1 MAQDLK
7 ITDFI
12 GQKAF
17 DQVDRF
23 TKEIM
28 LAKAEYAAFAEKLAQ
43 QVTIKVTGYVE
54 LKEKAKGGNTIL
66 KELYETET
74 KIAKLQKE
82 LNGIL
87 VESGKS
93 LQKLSNASNVVSMF
107 NKLTESLDRASSAL
121 EKITQTSS
129 SASQSQQQAAQAT
142 QSASAAIGEA
152 AKNVG
157 IAGGEYDRILSSVKS
172 YNAEVQKLN
181 NTLIS
186 NTRDLSGIRQELR
199 NLDRD
204 YNNGIV
210 TEQKYI
216 DQKTNLLQTER
227 ELSAQNQAYSNR
239 LKNHAMVAISLTG
252 SYNEM
257 NASLLVLEKR
267 FKDLSETDRNS
278 EFGVNLLK
286 DIDKLKN
293 QLKSIDAQMGNYQR
307 NVGNYASH
315 WNGLQVSVQQIG
327 RELPSLA
334 IGWNTF
340 FLAIS
345 NNLPILADEI
355 KKAKIQYEEFKKAG
369 ISSIPVWKQ
378 VVSSIFSWQ
387 TALVLA
393 ITVLSMYGKDIIEWV
408 GSLFKA
414 KNATLDLLTAEQQL
428 ALARKKAREN
438 VAKEKADLDILYKK
452 MKDNS
457 LSAQE
462 RIAVTNEWIKKYPQ
476 YANILNKEG
485 VNLSSLEAA
494 YKSLNKEL
502 YANAVARSYVDNIS
516 ELSLKKDQEVIKA
529 RNQYVS
535 YLKAQETLEKSIA
548 NLRKNQG
555 EGYDVTT
562 NKAIRDQMAFV
573 ETQKQLWLDLRANV
587 KQYGEDIETISN
599 HINVSDLFLQPK
611 EGTFD
616 FWQQQKTSADTALKS
631 IRSDIK
637 KTLDASSKA
646 EDDYDTMLKK
656 VFAIRGKMSE
666 DEARGIVDSYLKAN
680 NDIKKAD
687 EELMV
692 YQTKTIKQITK
703 EREKYADYIKK
714 IDNLLAIARAKTI
727 DAERI
732 SEIEQVKAKY
742 QERASIIKGESEKE
756 LELRKTYAQLE
767 AKEIEDINLKY
778 DTQLE
783 QSRLKRD
790 LEIIEG
796 NSQQELDLRLEKQ
809 LQLNEVLREVAISE
823 ARKRGEDEAQVN
835 ELYDKKFKD
844 ILKNN
849 VQDRIKLLSQENEM
863 QLSQLEIN
871 NQQRLNAL
879 EKAYKRGEI
888 NEKEYQQ
895 GLYNIQRDAA
905 KLRLE
910 LMLAEAQAELVA
922 AQGVLPEAEIKKIQ
936 IRIDNLRAQLE
947 AVSLANP
954 EDGEKTKQWS
964 EGFISALRNMQE
976 VADETMGGWADVFS
990 VFNETLSKMVSSADS
1005 STTSIVDMFKK
1016 MWNQMSSEDRAKL
1029 ILDSF
1034 SNISKGVSEIMSNMY
1049 DSRIERIEE
1058 EQEALQESHDKE
1070 IEQIENL
1077 ETLGAISAEEAE
1089 ARKRA
1094 AEERTARKEKEL
1106 EKQKAQ
1112 MQEKSAKWE
1121 KANSIVQSI
1130 IATSLA
1136 VTKALPNFVLA
1147 AIVGVMG
1154 AAQTAIIAAQP
1165 IPKYAKG
1172 TDNHPG
1178 GLAIVGDG
1186 GRREGILTNKGFF
1199 ATPSIP
1205 TLVDLPKGAAVV
1217 PDLEQYI
1224 SVRPLL
1230 RSDLGAMAQDAE
1242 REGIPFTV
1250 NVDTGALELRKEI
1263 RILTDEVRKL
1273 SKARRKEAVQRELDY
1288 LHRTI

>member
-7 ITDFI
+7 ITSIVD
-12 GQKAF
+12 QKVI
-17 DQVDRF
+17 DQVKALGEAF
-23 TKEIM
+23 ESAKEKYSA
-28 LAKAEYAAFAEKLAQ
+28 LALKLAE
-43 QVTIKVTGYVE
+43 QVTIKVTGYTE
-54 LKEKAKGGNTIL
+54 LKEKAKGGNAIL

-82 LNGIL
+82 LNAIL

-129 SASQSQQQAAQAT
+129 SASQSQQQVAQAT

-186 NTRDLSGIRQELR
+186 NTRGLSSIRQELR

-216 DQKTNLLQTER
+216 EQKTKLLQTER

-239 LKNHAMVAISLTG
+239 LKNHAMVAISITG

-267 FKDLSETDRNS
+267 FKDLSEADRNS

-408 GSLFKA
+408 GNIF
-414 KNATLDLLTAEQQL
+414 NAESATIRLTRAELDLAE
-428 ALARKKAREN
+428 ARRKGISDS
-438 VAKEKADLDILYKK
+438 AKEIAQLEILYKK
-452 MKDNS
+452 
-457 LSAQE
+457 LSDAALSRKELATLGSQ
-462 RIAVTNEWIKKYPQ
+462 WIKTFPEYSNVLTQ
-476 YANILNKEG
+476 EG
-485 VNLSSLEAA
+485 VNINALNIA
-494 YKSLNKEL
+494 YKNLKEQIVATAQARAISEKIMENEKLRLEYQSKYNSLLTDNYQRRKEILEKEKRVENPEDLTKSEKRRIEILNDEIKETNKEL
-502 YANAVARSYVDNIS
+502 NKYAKGIDAID
-516 ELSLKKDQEVIKA
+516 
-529 RNQYVS
+529 
-535 YLKAQETLEKSIA
+535 
-548 NLRKNQG
+548 RKNK
-555 EGYDVTT
+555 ELTSS
-562 NKAIRDQMAFV
+562 
-573 ETQKQLWLDLRANV
+573 LD
-587 KQYGEDIETISN
+587 ISR
-599 HINVSDLFLQPK
+599 LFNAPE

-616 FWQQQKTSADTALKS
+616 FWQQQKTSADIALKS

-714 IDNLLAIARAKTI
+714 IDNLLAMARAKTI

-767 AKEIEDINLKY
+767 AKEIEYINLKY

-844 ILKNN
+844 ILKSN

-895 GLYNIQRDAA
+895 GLYNIQRDAV

-1154 AAQTAIIAAQP
+1154 AAQIAIIAAQP

-1186 GRREGILTNKGFF
+1186 GRREGILTNKGLF

-1205 TLVDLPKGAAVV
+1205 TLVDLPKDAAVV

>member
-12 GQKAF
+12 SEKAF

-23 TKEIM
+23 TKDIM

-82 LNGIL
+82 LNAIL

-172 YNAEVQKLN
+172 CNAEVQKLN

-216 DQKTNLLQTER
+216 DQKTKLLQTER

-393 ITVLSMYGKDIIEWV
+393 ITVLSMYGKDIIEWI
-408 GSLFKA
+408 GSLF
-414 KNATLDLLTAEQQL
+414 NAESATIRLTRAEVDLAE
-428 ALARKKAREN
+428 ARRKGISDS
-438 VAKEKADLDILYKK
+438 AKEIAQLDILYKK
-452 MKDNS
+452 
-457 LSAQE
+457 LSDTTLSREELAAFGNQ
-462 RIAVTNEWIKKYPQ
+462 WIKTFPEYSNVLTQ
-476 YANILNKEG
+476 EG
-485 VNLSSLEAA
+485 VNINALNIA
-494 YKSLNKEL
+494 YKNLKEQIIATAQARAISEKITENERLRLEYQSKYNSLLTDNYQRRKEILEKEERVENPEDLTKSEKRRIEILNDEIKETNKEL
-502 YANAVARSYVDNIS
+502 NKYAKGIDAID
-516 ELSLKKDQEVIKA
+516 
-529 RNQYVS
+529 
-535 YLKAQETLEKSIA
+535 
-548 NLRKNQG
+548 RKNK
-555 EGYDVTT
+555 ELTSS
-562 NKAIRDQMAFV
+562 
-573 ETQKQLWLDLRANV
+573 LD
-587 KQYGEDIETISN
+587 ISR
-599 HINVSDLFLQPK
+599 LFNAPK
-611 EGTFD
+611 EDTFD

-680 NDIKKAD
+680 SDIKKAD

-714 IDNLLAIARAKTI
+714 IDNLLAMARAKTI

-1186 GRREGILTNKGFF
+1186 GRREGILTNKGLF

-1205 TLVDLPKGAAVV
+1205 TLVDLPKGATVV

>member
-7 ITDFI
+7 ITSIVD
-12 GQKAF
+12 QKVI
-17 DQVDRF
+17 DQVKALGEAF
-23 TKEIM
+23 ESAKEKYSA
-28 LAKAEYAAFAEKLAQ
+28 LALKLAE
-43 QVTIKVTGYVE
+43 QVTIKVTGYTE
-54 LKEKAKGGNTIL
+54 LKEKAKGGNAIL

-82 LNGIL
+82 LNAIL

-129 SASQSQQQAAQAT
+129 SASQSQQQVAQAT

-186 NTRDLSGIRQELR
+186 NTRGLSSIRQELR

-216 DQKTNLLQTER
+216 EQKTKLLQTER

-239 LKNHAMVAISLTG
+239 LKNHAMVAISITG

-267 FKDLSETDRNS
+267 FKDLSEADRNS

-408 GSLFKA
+408 GNIF
-414 KNATLDLLTAEQQL
+414 NAESATIRLTRAELDLAE
-428 ALARKKAREN
+428 ARRKGISDS
-438 VAKEKADLDILYKK
+438 AKEIAQLEILYKK
-452 MKDNS
+452 
-457 LSAQE
+457 LSDAALSRKELATLGSQ
-462 RIAVTNEWIKKYPQ
+462 WIKTFPEYSNVLTQ
-476 YANILNKEG
+476 EG
-485 VNLSSLEAA
+485 VNINALNIA
-494 YKSLNKEL
+494 YKNLKEQIVATAQARAISEKIMENEKLRLEYQSKYNSLLTDNYQRRKEILEKEKRVENPEDLTKSEKRRIEILNDEIKETNKEL
-502 YANAVARSYVDNIS
+502 NKYAKGIDAID
-516 ELSLKKDQEVIKA
+516 
-529 RNQYVS
+529 
-535 YLKAQETLEKSIA
+535 
-548 NLRKNQG
+548 RKNK
-555 EGYDVTT
+555 ELTSS
-562 NKAIRDQMAFV
+562 
-573 ETQKQLWLDLRANV
+573 LD
-587 KQYGEDIETISN
+587 ISR
-599 HINVSDLFLQPK
+599 LFNAPE

-616 FWQQQKTSADTALKS
+616 FWQQQKTSADIALKS

-646 EDDYDTMLKK
+646 EDDYETMLKK

-714 IDNLLAIARAKTI
+714 IDNLLAMARAKTI

-767 AKEIEDINLKY
+767 AKEIEYINLKY

-844 ILKNN
+844 ILKSN

-895 GLYNIQRDAA
+895 GLYNIQRDAV

-1186 GRREGILTNKGFF
+1186 GRREGILTNKGLF

-1205 TLVDLPKGAAVV
+1205 TLVDLPKDAAVV

>member
-12 GQKAF
+12 DQKAF
-17 DQVDRF
+17 AQIDRF

-82 LNGIL
+82 LNAIL

-216 DQKTNLLQTER
+216 DQKTKLLQTER

-393 ITVLSMYGKDIIEWV
+393 ITVLSMYGKDIIEWI
-408 GSLFKA
+408 GNLF
-414 KNATLDLLTAEQQL
+414 NAESATIRLTRAELDLAE
-428 ALARKKAREN
+428 ARRKGISDS
-438 VAKEKADLDILYKK
+438 AKEIAQLEILYKK
-452 MKDNS
+452 LSDTALSREKLATLGSQWIKTFPEYSRVLTNEGVDINALNVAYKNLKEQIIATAQARAIADQVTENEKQRIEYQNKYNS
-457 LSAQE
+457 LLTDNYQREKEIATIEGRASKYGGLSQASLR
-462 RIAVTNEWIKKYPQ
+462 RIETLKEQIKKTNE
-476 YANILNKEG
+476 E
-485 VNLSSLEAA
+485 LSS
-494 YKSLNKEL
+494 YQKSI
-502 YANAVARSYVDNIS
+502 DNINQDS
-516 ELSLKKDQEVIKA
+516 EKLISSL
-529 RNQYVS
+529 
-535 YLKAQETLEKSIA
+535 
-548 NLRKNQG
+548 
-555 EGYDVTT
+555 
-562 NKAIRDQMAFV
+562 
-573 ETQKQLWLDLRANV
+573 
-587 KQYGEDIETISN
+587 DISR
-599 HINVSDLFLQPK
+599 LFNAPE

-714 IDNLLAIARAKTI
+714 IDNLLAMARAKTI

-871 NQQRLNAL
+871 NQQRFNAL

-1186 GRREGILTNKGFF
+1186 GRREGILTNKGLF

>member
-7 ITDFI
+7 ITSIVD
-12 GQKAF
+12 QKVI
-17 DQVDRF
+17 DQVKALGEAF
-23 TKEIM
+23 ESAKEKYSA
-28 LAKAEYAAFAEKLAQ
+28 LALKLAE
-43 QVTIKVTGYVE
+43 QVTIKVTGYTE
-54 LKEKAKGGNTIL
+54 LKEKAKGGNAIL

-82 LNGIL
+82 LNAIL

-129 SASQSQQQAAQAT
+129 SASQSQQQVAQAT

-186 NTRDLSGIRQELR
+186 NTRGLSSIRQELR

-216 DQKTNLLQTER
+216 EQKTKLLQTER

-239 LKNHAMVAISLTG
+239 LKNHAMVAISITG

-267 FKDLSETDRNS
+267 FKDLSEADRNS

-408 GSLFKA
+408 GNIF
-414 KNATLDLLTAEQQL
+414 NAESATIRLTRAELDLAE
-428 ALARKKAREN
+428 ARRKGISDS
-438 VAKEKADLDILYKK
+438 AKEIAQLEILYKK
-452 MKDNS
+452 
-457 LSAQE
+457 LSDAALSRKELATLGSQ
-462 RIAVTNEWIKKYPQ
+462 WIKTFPEYSNVLTQ
-476 YANILNKEG
+476 EG
-485 VNLSSLEAA
+485 VNINALNIA
-494 YKSLNKEL
+494 YKNLKEQIVATAQARAISEKIMENEKLRLEYQSKYNSLLTDNYQRRKEILEKEKRVENPEDLTKSEKRRIEILNDEIKETNKEL
-502 YANAVARSYVDNIS
+502 NKYAKGIDAID
-516 ELSLKKDQEVIKA
+516 
-529 RNQYVS
+529 
-535 YLKAQETLEKSIA
+535 
-548 NLRKNQG
+548 RKNK
-555 EGYDVTT
+555 ELTSS
-562 NKAIRDQMAFV
+562 
-573 ETQKQLWLDLRANV
+573 LD
-587 KQYGEDIETISN
+587 ISR
-599 HINVSDLFLQPK
+599 LFNAPE

-616 FWQQQKTSADTALKS
+616 FWQQQKTSADIALKS

-680 NDIKKAD
+680 NDMKKAD

-714 IDNLLAIARAKTI
+714 IDNLLAMARAKTI

-767 AKEIEDINLKY
+767 AKEIEYINLKY

-844 ILKNN
+844 ILKSN

-895 GLYNIQRDAA
+895 GLYNIQRDAV

-1186 GRREGILTNKGFF
+1186 GRREGILTNKGLF

-1205 TLVDLPKGAAVV
+1205 TLVDLPKDAAVV

>member
-7 ITDFI
+7 ITSIVD
-12 GQKAF
+12 QKVIDKVEALGEAF
-17 DQVDRF
+17 ESA
-23 TKEIM
+23 KEKYSA
-28 LAKAEYAAFAEKLAQ
+28 LALKLAE
-43 QVTIKVTGYVE
+43 QVTIKVTGYTE
-54 LKEKAKGGNTIL
+54 LKEKAKGGNAIL

-82 LNGIL
+82 LNAIL

-129 SASQSQQQAAQAT
+129 SASQSQQQVAQAT

-186 NTRDLSGIRQELR
+186 NTRGLSSIRQELR

-216 DQKTNLLQTER
+216 EQKTKLLQTER

-239 LKNHAMVAISLTG
+239 LKNHAMVAISITG

-267 FKDLSETDRNS
+267 FKDLSEADRNS

-408 GSLFKA
+408 GNLF
-414 KNATLDLLTAEQQL
+414 NAESATIRLTRAELDLAE
-428 ALARKKAREN
+428 ARRKGISDS
-438 VAKEKADLDILYKK
+438 AKEIAQLEILYKK
-452 MKDNS
+452 LSDTALSREELATLGSQWIKIFPEYSRVLTNEGVDINALNVAYKNLKEQIIATAQARAIADQVTENEKQRIEYQNKYNS
-457 LSAQE
+457 LLTDNYQREKEIATIEGRASKYGGLSQASLR
-462 RIAVTNEWIKKYPQ
+462 RIETLKEQIKKTNEELSIYQKSID
-476 YANILNKEG
+476 NINQDSEKLI
-485 VNLSSLEAA
+485 SSL
-494 YKSLNKEL
+494 
-502 YANAVARSYVDNIS
+502 DIS
-516 ELSLKKDQEVIKA
+516 RL
-529 RNQYVS
+529 
-535 YLKAQETLEKSIA
+535 
-548 NLRKNQG
+548 
-555 EGYDVTT
+555 
-562 NKAIRDQMAFV
+562 F
-573 ETQKQLWLDLRANV
+573 NV
-587 KQYGEDIETISN
+587 PE
-599 HINVSDLFLQPK
+599 

-714 IDNLLAIARAKTI
+714 IDNLLAMARAKTI

-910 LMLAEAQAELVA
+910 LMLTEAQAELVA

-1186 GRREGILTNKGFF
+1186 GRREGILTNKGLF

-1205 TLVDLPKGAAVV
+1205 TLVDLPKGATVV

>member
-7 ITDFI
+7 ITSIVD
-12 GQKAF
+12 QKVIDKVEALGEAF
-17 DQVDRF
+17 ESA
-23 TKEIM
+23 KEKYSA
-28 LAKAEYAAFAEKLAQ
+28 LALKLAE
-43 QVTIKVTGYVE
+43 QVTIKVTGYTE
-54 LKEKAKGGNTIL
+54 LKEKAKGGNAIL

-82 LNGIL
+82 LNAIL

-129 SASQSQQQAAQAT
+129 SASQSQQQVAQAT

-186 NTRDLSGIRQELR
+186 NTRGLSSIRQELR

-216 DQKTNLLQTER
+216 EQKTKLLQTER

-239 LKNHAMVAISLTG
+239 LKNHAMVAISITG

-267 FKDLSETDRNS
+267 FKDLSEADRNS

-408 GSLFKA
+408 GNLF
-414 KNATLDLLTAEQQL
+414 NAESATIRLTRAELDLAE
-428 ALARKKAREN
+428 ARRKGISDS
-438 VAKEKADLDILYKK
+438 AKEIAQLEILYKK
-452 MKDNS
+452 LSDTALSREELATLGSQWIKIFPEYSRVLTNEGVDINALNVAYKNLKEQITATAQARAIADQVTENEKQRIEYQNKYNS
-457 LSAQE
+457 LLTDNYQREKEIATIEGRASKYGGLSQASLR
-462 RIAVTNEWIKKYPQ
+462 RIETLKEQIKKTNEELSIYQKSID
-476 YANILNKEG
+476 NINQDSEKLI
-485 VNLSSLEAA
+485 SSL
-494 YKSLNKEL
+494 
-502 YANAVARSYVDNIS
+502 DIS
-516 ELSLKKDQEVIKA
+516 RL
-529 RNQYVS
+529 
-535 YLKAQETLEKSIA
+535 
-548 NLRKNQG
+548 
-555 EGYDVTT
+555 
-562 NKAIRDQMAFV
+562 F
-573 ETQKQLWLDLRANV
+573 NV
-587 KQYGEDIETISN
+587 PE
-599 HINVSDLFLQPK
+599 

-714 IDNLLAIARAKTI
+714 IDNLLAMARAKTI

-767 AKEIEDINLKY
+767 AKEIEYINLKY

-844 ILKNN
+844 ILKSN

-1186 GRREGILTNKGFF
+1186 GRREGILTNKGLF

>member
-7 ITDFI
+7 ITSIVD
-12 GQKAF
+12 QKVI
-17 DQVDRF
+17 DQVKALGEAF
-23 TKEIM
+23 ESAKEKYSA
-28 LAKAEYAAFAEKLAQ
+28 LALKLAE
-43 QVTIKVTGYVE
+43 QVTIKVTGYTE
-54 LKEKAKGGNTIL
+54 LKEKAKGGNAIL

-82 LNGIL
+82 LNAIL

-129 SASQSQQQAAQAT
+129 SASQSQQQVAQAT

-186 NTRDLSGIRQELR
+186 NTRGLSSIRQELR

-216 DQKTNLLQTER
+216 EQKTKLLQTER

-239 LKNHAMVAISLTG
+239 LKNHAMVAISITG

-267 FKDLSETDRNS
+267 FKDLSEADRNS

-408 GSLFKA
+408 GNIF
-414 KNATLDLLTAEQQL
+414 NAESATIRLTRAELDLAE
-428 ALARKKAREN
+428 ARRKGISDS
-438 VAKEKADLDILYKK
+438 AKEIAQLEILYKK
-452 MKDNS
+452 
-457 LSAQE
+457 LSDAALSRKELATLGSQ
-462 RIAVTNEWIKKYPQ
+462 WIKTFPEYSNVLTQ
-476 YANILNKEG
+476 EG
-485 VNLSSLEAA
+485 VNINALNIA
-494 YKSLNKEL
+494 YKNLKEQIVATAQARAISEKIMENEKLRLEYQSKYNSLLTDNYQRRKEILEKEKRVENPEDLTKSEKRRIEILNDEIKETNKEL
-502 YANAVARSYVDNIS
+502 NKYAKGIDAID
-516 ELSLKKDQEVIKA
+516 
-529 RNQYVS
+529 
-535 YLKAQETLEKSIA
+535 
-548 NLRKNQG
+548 RKNK
-555 EGYDVTT
+555 ELTSS
-562 NKAIRDQMAFV
+562 
-573 ETQKQLWLDLRANV
+573 LD
-587 KQYGEDIETISN
+587 ISR
-599 HINVSDLFLQPK
+599 LFNAPE

-616 FWQQQKTSADTALKS
+616 FWQQQKTSADIALKS

-714 IDNLLAIARAKTI
+714 IDNLLAMARAKTI

-767 AKEIEDINLKY
+767 AKEIEYINLKY

-844 ILKNN
+844 ILKSN

-895 GLYNIQRDAA
+895 GLYNIQRDAV

-954 EDGEKTKQWS
+954 EDGEKTKRWS

-1186 GRREGILTNKGFF
+1186 GRREGILTNKGLF

-1205 TLVDLPKGAAVV
+1205 TLVDLPKDAAVV

>member
-12 GQKAF
+12 SEKAF

-23 TKEIM
+23 TKDIM

-82 LNGIL
+82 LNAIL

-129 SASQSQQQAAQAT
+129 SASQSQQQVAQAT

-186 NTRDLSGIRQELR
+186 NTRGLSSIRQELR

-216 DQKTNLLQTER
+216 EQKTKLLQTER

-239 LKNHAMVAISLTG
+239 LKNHAMVAISITG

-267 FKDLSETDRNS
+267 FKDLSEADRNS

-408 GSLFKA
+408 SNLF
-414 KNATLDLLTAEQQL
+414 NAESATIRLTRAELDLAE
-428 ALARKKAREN
+428 ARRKGISDS
-438 VAKEKADLDILYKK
+438 AKEISQLEILYKK
-452 MKDNS
+452 LSDTAQGREELATLGSQWIKTFPEYSRVLTNEGVDINALNVAYKNLKEQIIATAQARAIADQVTENEKQRIEYQNKYNS
-457 LSAQE
+457 LLTDNYQREKEIATIEGRASKYGGLSQASLR
-462 RIAVTNEWIKKYPQ
+462 RIETLKEQIKKTNE
-476 YANILNKEG
+476 E
-485 VNLSSLEAA
+485 LSS
-494 YKSLNKEL
+494 YQKSI
-502 YANAVARSYVDNIS
+502 DNINQDS
-516 ELSLKKDQEVIKA
+516 EKLISSL
-529 RNQYVS
+529 
-535 YLKAQETLEKSIA
+535 
-548 NLRKNQG
+548 
-555 EGYDVTT
+555 
-562 NKAIRDQMAFV
+562 
-573 ETQKQLWLDLRANV
+573 
-587 KQYGEDIETISN
+587 DISR
-599 HINVSDLFLQPK
+599 LFNAPE

-616 FWQQQKTSADTALKS
+616 FWQQQKTSADIALKS

-680 NDIKKAD
+680 SDIKKAD

-714 IDNLLAIARAKTI
+714 IDNLLAMARAKTI

-767 AKEIEDINLKY
+767 AKEIEYINLKY

-844 ILKNN
+844 ILKSN

-990 VFNETLSKMVSSADS
+990 VFNETLSKTVSSADS

-1186 GRREGILTNKGFF
+1186 GRREGILTNKGLF

>member
-1 MAQDLK
+1 
-7 ITDFI
+7 
-12 GQKAF
+12 
-17 DQVDRF
+17 
-23 TKEIM
+23 
-28 LAKAEYAAFAEKLAQ
+28 
-43 QVTIKVTGYVE
+43 
-54 LKEKAKGGNTIL
+54 
-66 KELYETET
+66 
-74 KIAKLQKE
+74 
-82 LNGIL
+82 
-87 VESGKS
+87 
-93 LQKLSNASNVVSMF
+93 
-107 NKLTESLDRASSAL
+107 
-121 EKITQTSS
+121 
-129 SASQSQQQAAQAT
+129 
-142 QSASAAIGEA
+142 
-152 AKNVG
+152 
-157 IAGGEYDRILSSVKS
+157 
-172 YNAEVQKLN
+172 
-181 NTLIS
+181 
-186 NTRDLSGIRQELR
+186 
-199 NLDRD
+199 
-204 YNNGIV
+204 
-210 TEQKYI
+210 
-216 DQKTNLLQTER
+216 
-227 ELSAQNQAYSNR
+227 
-239 LKNHAMVAISLTG
+239 MVAISITG

-267 FKDLSETDRNS
+267 FKDLSEADRNS

-408 GSLFKA
+408 GNLF
-414 KNATLDLLTAEQQL
+414 NAESATIRLTRAELDLAE
-428 ALARKKAREN
+428 ARRKGISDS
-438 VAKEKADLDILYKK
+438 AKEIAQLEILYKK
-452 MKDNS
+452 LSDTALSREELATLGSQWIKIFPEYSRVLTNEGVDINALNVAYKNLKEQIIATAQARAIADQVTENEKQRIEYQNKYNS
-457 LSAQE
+457 LLTDNYQREKEIATIEGRASKYGGLSQASLR
-462 RIAVTNEWIKKYPQ
+462 RIETLKEQIKKTNEELSIYQKSID
-476 YANILNKEG
+476 NINQDSEKLI
-485 VNLSSLEAA
+485 SSL
-494 YKSLNKEL
+494 
-502 YANAVARSYVDNIS
+502 DIS
-516 ELSLKKDQEVIKA
+516 RL
-529 RNQYVS
+529 
-535 YLKAQETLEKSIA
+535 
-548 NLRKNQG
+548 
-555 EGYDVTT
+555 
-562 NKAIRDQMAFV
+562 F
-573 ETQKQLWLDLRANV
+573 NV
-587 KQYGEDIETISN
+587 PE
-599 HINVSDLFLQPK
+599 

-714 IDNLLAIARAKTI
+714 IDNLLAMARAKTI

-910 LMLAEAQAELVA
+910 LMLTEAQAELVA

-1186 GRREGILTNKGFF
+1186 GRREGILTNKGLF

>member
-7 ITDFI
+7 ITSIVD
-12 GQKAF
+12 QKVI
-17 DQVDRF
+17 DQVKALGEAF
-23 TKEIM
+23 ESAKEKYSA
-28 LAKAEYAAFAEKLAQ
+28 LALKLAE
-43 QVTIKVTGYVE
+43 QVTIKVTGYTE
-54 LKEKAKGGNTIL
+54 LKEKAKGGNAIL

-82 LNGIL
+82 LNAIL

-129 SASQSQQQAAQAT
+129 SASQSQQQVAQAT

-186 NTRDLSGIRQELR
+186 NTRGLSSIRQELR

-216 DQKTNLLQTER
+216 EQKTKLLQTER

-239 LKNHAMVAISLTG
+239 LKNHAMVAISITG

-267 FKDLSETDRNS
+267 FKDLSEADRNS

-408 GSLFKA
+408 GNIF
-414 KNATLDLLTAEQQL
+414 NAESATIRLTRAELDLAE
-428 ALARKKAREN
+428 ARRKGISDS
-438 VAKEKADLDILYKK
+438 AKEIAQLEILYKK
-452 MKDNS
+452 
-457 LSAQE
+457 LSDAALSRKELATLGSQ
-462 RIAVTNEWIKKYPQ
+462 WIKTFPEYSNVLTQ
-476 YANILNKEG
+476 EG
-485 VNLSSLEAA
+485 VNINALNIA
-494 YKSLNKEL
+494 YKNLKEQIVATAQARAISEKIMENEKLRLEYQSKYNSLLTDNYQRRKEILEKEKRVENPEDLTKSEKRRIEILNDEIKETNKEL
-502 YANAVARSYVDNIS
+502 NKYAKGIDAID
-516 ELSLKKDQEVIKA
+516 
-529 RNQYVS
+529 
-535 YLKAQETLEKSIA
+535 
-548 NLRKNQG
+548 RKNK
-555 EGYDVTT
+555 ELTSS
-562 NKAIRDQMAFV
+562 
-573 ETQKQLWLDLRANV
+573 LD
-587 KQYGEDIETISN
+587 ISR
-599 HINVSDLFLQPK
+599 LFNAPE

-616 FWQQQKTSADTALKS
+616 FWQQQKTSADIALKS

-666 DEARGIVDSYLKAN
+666 DEARGIVDSYLNAN

-714 IDNLLAIARAKTI
+714 IDNLLAMARAKTI

-767 AKEIEDINLKY
+767 AKEIEYINLKY

-844 ILKNN
+844 ILKSN

-895 GLYNIQRDAA
+895 GLYNIQRDAV

-1186 GRREGILTNKGFF
+1186 GRREGILTNKGLF

-1205 TLVDLPKGAAVV
+1205 TLVDLPKDAAVV

>member
-7 ITDFI
+7 ITSIVD
-12 GQKAF
+12 QKVIDKVEALGEAF
-17 DQVDRF
+17 ESA
-23 TKEIM
+23 KEKYSA
-28 LAKAEYAAFAEKLAQ
+28 LALKLAE
-43 QVTIKVTGYVE
+43 QVTIKVTGYTE
-54 LKEKAKGGNTIL
+54 LKEKAKGGNAIL

-82 LNGIL
+82 LNAIL

-129 SASQSQQQAAQAT
+129 SASQSQQQVAQAT

-186 NTRDLSGIRQELR
+186 NTRGLSSIRQELR

-216 DQKTNLLQTER
+216 EQKTKLLQTER

-239 LKNHAMVAISLTG
+239 LKNHAMVAISITG

-267 FKDLSETDRNS
+267 FKDLSEADRNS

-408 GSLFKA
+408 GNLF
-414 KNATLDLLTAEQQL
+414 NAESATIRLTRAELDLAE
-428 ALARKKAREN
+428 ARRKGISDS
-438 VAKEKADLDILYKK
+438 AKEIAQLEILYKK
-452 MKDNS
+452 LSDTALSREELATLGSQWIKIFPEYSRVLTNEGVDINALNVAYKNLKEQIIATAQARAIADQVTENEKQRIEYQNKYNS
-457 LSAQE
+457 LLTDNYQREKEIATIEGRASKYGGLSQASLR
-462 RIAVTNEWIKKYPQ
+462 RIETLKEQIKKTNEELSIYQKSID
-476 YANILNKEG
+476 NINQDSEKLI
-485 VNLSSLEAA
+485 SSL
-494 YKSLNKEL
+494 
-502 YANAVARSYVDNIS
+502 DIS
-516 ELSLKKDQEVIKA
+516 RL
-529 RNQYVS
+529 
-535 YLKAQETLEKSIA
+535 
-548 NLRKNQG
+548 
-555 EGYDVTT
+555 
-562 NKAIRDQMAFV
+562 F
-573 ETQKQLWLDLRANV
+573 NV
-587 KQYGEDIETISN
+587 PE
-599 HINVSDLFLQPK
+599 

-714 IDNLLAIARAKTI
+714 IDNLLAMARAKTI

-767 AKEIEDINLKY
+767 AKEIEYINLKY

-844 ILKNN
+844 ILKSN

-1186 GRREGILTNKGFF
+1186 GRREGILTNKGLF

>member
-12 GQKAF
+12 SEKAF

-23 TKEIM
+23 TKDIM

-82 LNGIL
+82 LNAIL

-129 SASQSQQQAAQAT
+129 SASQSQQQVAQAT

-186 NTRDLSGIRQELR
+186 NTRDLSSIRQELR

-216 DQKTNLLQTER
+216 EQKTKLLQTER

-239 LKNHAMVAISLTG
+239 LKNHAMVAISITG

-267 FKDLSETDRNS
+267 FKDLSEADRNS

-369 ISSIPVWKQ
+369 VSSIPVWKQ

-408 GSLFKA
+408 SNLF
-414 KNATLDLLTAEQQL
+414 NAESATIRLTRAELDLAE
-428 ALARKKAREN
+428 ARRKGISDS
-438 VAKEKADLDILYKK
+438 AKEISQLEILYKK
-452 MKDNS
+452 LSDTAQGREELATLGSQWIKTFPEYSRVLTNEGVDINALNVAYKNLKEQIIATAQARAITDQVTENEKQRIEYQNKYNS
-457 LSAQE
+457 LLTDNYQRRKEIATIEGRASKYGGLSQASSR
-462 RIAVTNEWIKKYPQ
+462 RIET
-476 YANILNKEG
+476 LKEQIEKTKEE
-485 VNLSSLEAA
+485 LSS
-494 YKSLNKEL
+494 YQKSI
-502 YANAVARSYVDNIS
+502 DNINQDS
-516 ELSLKKDQEVIKA
+516 EKLISSL
-529 RNQYVS
+529 
-535 YLKAQETLEKSIA
+535 
-548 NLRKNQG
+548 
-555 EGYDVTT
+555 
-562 NKAIRDQMAFV
+562 
-573 ETQKQLWLDLRANV
+573 
-587 KQYGEDIETISN
+587 DISR
-599 HINVSDLFLQPK
+599 LFNAPE

-616 FWQQQKTSADTALKS
+616 FWQQQKTSADIALKS

-637 KTLDASSKA
+637 RTLDASSKA

-656 VFAIRGKMSE
+656 VFTIRGKMSE
-666 DEARGIVDSYLKAN
+666 DETRGIVDSYLKAN
-680 NDIKKAD
+680 SDMKKAD

-714 IDNLLAIARAKTI
+714 IDNLLAMARAKTI

-767 AKEIEDINLKY
+767 AKEIEYINLKY

-844 ILKNN
+844 ILKSN

-976 VADETMGGWADVFS
+976 VADETMRGWADVFS

-1186 GRREGILTNKGFF
+1186 GRREGILTNKGLF

>member
-7 ITDFI
+7 ITSIVD
-12 GQKAF
+12 QKVI
-17 DQVDRF
+17 DQVKALGEAF
-23 TKEIM
+23 ESAKEKYSA
-28 LAKAEYAAFAEKLAQ
+28 LALKLAE
-43 QVTIKVTGYVE
+43 QVTIKVTGYTE
-54 LKEKAKGGNTIL
+54 LKEKAKGGNAIL

-82 LNGIL
+82 LNAIL

-129 SASQSQQQAAQAT
+129 SASQSQQQVAQAT

-186 NTRDLSGIRQELR
+186 NTRGLSSIRQELR

-216 DQKTNLLQTER
+216 EQKTKLLQTER

-239 LKNHAMVAISLTG
+239 LKNHAMVAISITG

-267 FKDLSETDRNS
+267 FKDLSEADRNS

-293 QLKSIDAQMGNYQR
+293 QLKSIDAQMGSYQR

-408 GSLFKA
+408 GNIF
-414 KNATLDLLTAEQQL
+414 NAESATIRLTRAELDLAE
-428 ALARKKAREN
+428 ARRKGISDS
-438 VAKEKADLDILYKK
+438 AKEIAQLEILYKK
-452 MKDNS
+452 
-457 LSAQE
+457 LSDAALSRKELATLGSQ
-462 RIAVTNEWIKKYPQ
+462 WIKTFPEYSNVLTQ
-476 YANILNKEG
+476 EG
-485 VNLSSLEAA
+485 VNINALNIA
-494 YKSLNKEL
+494 YKNLKEQIVATAQARAISEKIMENEKLRLEYQSKYNSLLTDNYQRRKEILEKEKRVENPEDLTKSEKRRIEILNDEIKETNKEL
-502 YANAVARSYVDNIS
+502 NKYAKGIDAID
-516 ELSLKKDQEVIKA
+516 
-529 RNQYVS
+529 
-535 YLKAQETLEKSIA
+535 
-548 NLRKNQG
+548 RKNK
-555 EGYDVTT
+555 ELTSS
-562 NKAIRDQMAFV
+562 
-573 ETQKQLWLDLRANV
+573 LD
-587 KQYGEDIETISN
+587 ISR
-599 HINVSDLFLQPK
+599 LFNAPE

-616 FWQQQKTSADTALKS
+616 FWQQQKTSADIALKS

-714 IDNLLAIARAKTI
+714 IDNLLAMARAKTI

-767 AKEIEDINLKY
+767 AKEIEYINLKY

-844 ILKNN
+844 ILKSN

-895 GLYNIQRDAA
+895 GLYNIQRDAV

-1186 GRREGILTNKGFF
+1186 GRREGILTNKGLF

-1205 TLVDLPKGAAVV
+1205 TLVDLPKDAAVV

>member
-7 ITDFI
+7 ITSIVD
-12 GQKAF
+12 QKVI
-17 DQVDRF
+17 DQVKALGEAF
-23 TKEIM
+23 ESAKEKYSA
-28 LAKAEYAAFAEKLAQ
+28 LALKLAE
-43 QVTIKVTGYVE
+43 QVTIKVTGYTE
-54 LKEKAKGGNTIL
+54 LKEKAKGGNAIL

-82 LNGIL
+82 LNAIL

-129 SASQSQQQAAQAT
+129 SASQSQQQVAQAT

-186 NTRDLSGIRQELR
+186 NTRGLSSIRQELR

-216 DQKTNLLQTER
+216 EQKTKLLQTER

-239 LKNHAMVAISLTG
+239 LKNHAMVAISITG

-267 FKDLSETDRNS
+267 FKDLSEADRNS

-408 GSLFKA
+408 GNIF
-414 KNATLDLLTAEQQL
+414 NAESATIRLTRAELDLAE
-428 ALARKKAREN
+428 ARRKGISDS
-438 VAKEKADLDILYKK
+438 AKEIAQLEILYKK
-452 MKDNS
+452 LSDAALSRKELATLGSQWIKTFPEYSNVLTQEGVDINALNIAYKNLKEQIVATAQARAISEKIMENEKLRLEYQSKYNS
-457 LSAQE
+457 LLTDNYQRRKEILEKEKRVENPEDLTKSE
-462 RIAVTNEWIKKYPQ
+462 KRRIE
-476 YANILNKEG
+476 ILNDEIKET
-485 VNLSSLEAA
+485 
-494 YKSLNKEL
+494 NKEL
-502 YANAVARSYVDNIS
+502 NKYAKGIDAID
-516 ELSLKKDQEVIKA
+516 
-529 RNQYVS
+529 
-535 YLKAQETLEKSIA
+535 
-548 NLRKNQG
+548 RKNK
-555 EGYDVTT
+555 ELTSS
-562 NKAIRDQMAFV
+562 
-573 ETQKQLWLDLRANV
+573 LD
-587 KQYGEDIETISN
+587 ISR
-599 HINVSDLFLQPK
+599 LFNAPE

-616 FWQQQKTSADTALKS
+616 FWQQQKTSADIALKS

-714 IDNLLAIARAKTI
+714 IDNLLAMARAKTI

-767 AKEIEDINLKY
+767 AKEIEYINLKY

-844 ILKNN
+844 ILKSN

-895 GLYNIQRDAA
+895 GLYNIQRDAV

-1186 GRREGILTNKGFF
+1186 GRREGILTNKGLF

-1205 TLVDLPKGAAVV
+1205 TLVDLPKDAAVV

>member
-7 ITDFI
+7 ITSIVD
-12 GQKAF
+12 QKVIDKVEALGEAF
-17 DQVDRF
+17 ESA
-23 TKEIM
+23 KEKYSA
-28 LAKAEYAAFAEKLAQ
+28 LALKLAE
-43 QVTIKVTGYVE
+43 QVTIKVTGYTE
-54 LKEKAKGGNTIL
+54 LKEKAKGGNAIL

-82 LNGIL
+82 LNAIL

-129 SASQSQQQAAQAT
+129 SASQSQQQVAQAT

-186 NTRDLSGIRQELR
+186 NTRGLSSIRQELR

-216 DQKTNLLQTER
+216 EQKTKLLQTER

-239 LKNHAMVAISLTG
+239 LKNHAMVAISITG

-267 FKDLSETDRNS
+267 FKDLSEADRNS

-408 GSLFKA
+408 GNLF
-414 KNATLDLLTAEQQL
+414 NAESATIRLTRAELDLAE
-428 ALARKKAREN
+428 ARRKGISDS
-438 VAKEKADLDILYKK
+438 AKEIAQLEILYKK
-452 MKDNS
+452 LSDTALSREELATLGSQWIKIFPEYSRVLTNEGVDINALNVAYKNLKEQIIATAQARAIADQVTENEKQRIEYQNKYNS
-457 LSAQE
+457 LLTDNYQREKEIATIEGRASKYGGLSQASLR
-462 RIAVTNEWIKKYPQ
+462 RIETLKEQIKKTNEELSIYQKSID
-476 YANILNKEG
+476 NINQDSEKLI
-485 VNLSSLEAA
+485 SSLDI
-494 YKSLNKEL
+494 SRLF
-502 YANAVARSYVDNIS
+502 NA
-516 ELSLKKDQEVIKA
+516 
-529 RNQYVS
+529 
-535 YLKAQETLEKSIA
+535 
-548 NLRKNQG
+548 
-555 EGYDVTT
+555 
-562 NKAIRDQMAFV
+562 
-573 ETQKQLWLDLRANV
+573 
-587 KQYGEDIETISN
+587 
-599 HINVSDLFLQPK
+599 PK

-714 IDNLLAIARAKTI
+714 IDNLLAMARAKTI

-895 GLYNIQRDAA
+895 GLYNIQRDAV

-1016 MWNQMSSEDRAKL
+1016 MWNQMSSENRAKL

-1186 GRREGILTNKGFF
+1186 GRREGILTNKGLF

>member
-7 ITDFI
+7 ITSIVD
-12 GQKAF
+12 QKVIDKVEALGEAF
-17 DQVDRF
+17 ESA
-23 TKEIM
+23 KEKYSA
-28 LAKAEYAAFAEKLAQ
+28 LALKLAE
-43 QVTIKVTGYVE
+43 QVTIKVTGYTE
-54 LKEKAKGGNTIL
+54 LKEKAKGGNAIL

-82 LNGIL
+82 LNAIL

-129 SASQSQQQAAQAT
+129 SASQSQQQVAQAT

-186 NTRDLSGIRQELR
+186 NTRGLSSIRQELR

-216 DQKTNLLQTER
+216 EQKTKLLQTER

-239 LKNHAMVAISLTG
+239 LKNHAMVAISITG

-267 FKDLSETDRNS
+267 FKDLSEADRNS

-408 GSLFKA
+408 GNLF
-414 KNATLDLLTAEQQL
+414 NAESATIRLTRAELDLAE
-428 ALARKKAREN
+428 ARRKGISDS
-438 VAKEKADLDILYKK
+438 AKEIAQLEILYKK
-452 MKDNS
+452 LSDTALSREELATLGSQWIKIFPEYSRVLTNEGVDINALNVAYKNLKEQITATAQARAIADQVTENEKQRIEYQNKYNS
-457 LSAQE
+457 LLTDNYQREKEIATIEGRASKYGGLSQASLR
-462 RIAVTNEWIKKYPQ
+462 RIKTLKEQKKKTNEELSIYQKSID
-476 YANILNKEG
+476 NINQDSEKLI
-485 VNLSSLEAA
+485 SSL
-494 YKSLNKEL
+494 
-502 YANAVARSYVDNIS
+502 DIS
-516 ELSLKKDQEVIKA
+516 RL
-529 RNQYVS
+529 
-535 YLKAQETLEKSIA
+535 
-548 NLRKNQG
+548 
-555 EGYDVTT
+555 
-562 NKAIRDQMAFV
+562 F
-573 ETQKQLWLDLRANV
+573 NV
-587 KQYGEDIETISN
+587 PE
-599 HINVSDLFLQPK
+599 

-656 VFAIRGKMSE
+656 VFAIRGKKSE

-714 IDNLLAIARAKTI
+714 IDNLLAMARAKTI

-767 AKEIEDINLKY
+767 AKEIEYINLKY

-844 ILKNN
+844 ILKSN

-1186 GRREGILTNKGFF
+1186 GRREGILTNKGLF

>member
-7 ITDFI
+7 ITSIVD
-12 GQKAF
+12 QKVI
-17 DQVDRF
+17 DQVKALGEAF
-23 TKEIM
+23 ESAKEKYSA
-28 LAKAEYAAFAEKLAQ
+28 LALKLAE
-43 QVTIKVTGYVE
+43 QVTIKVTGYTE
-54 LKEKAKGGNTIL
+54 LKEKAKGGNAIL

-82 LNGIL
+82 LNAIL

-129 SASQSQQQAAQAT
+129 SASQSQQQVAQAT

-186 NTRDLSGIRQELR
+186 NTRGLSSIRQELR

-216 DQKTNLLQTER
+216 EQKTKLLQTER

-239 LKNHAMVAISLTG
+239 LKNHAMVAISITG

-267 FKDLSETDRNS
+267 FKDLSEADRNS

-408 GSLFKA
+408 GNIF
-414 KNATLDLLTAEQQL
+414 NAESATIRLTRAELDLAE
-428 ALARKKAREN
+428 ARRKGISDS
-438 VAKEKADLDILYKK
+438 AKEIAQLEILYKK
-452 MKDNS
+452 
-457 LSAQE
+457 LSDAALSRKELATLGSQ
-462 RIAVTNEWIKKYPQ
+462 WIKTFPEYSNVLTQ
-476 YANILNKEG
+476 EG
-485 VNLSSLEAA
+485 VNINALNIA
-494 YKSLNKEL
+494 YKNLKEQIVATAQARAISEKIMENEKLRLEYQSKYNSLLTDNYQRRKEILEKEKRVENPEDLTKSEKRRIEILNDEIKETNKEL
-502 YANAVARSYVDNIS
+502 NKYAKGIDAID
-516 ELSLKKDQEVIKA
+516 
-529 RNQYVS
+529 
-535 YLKAQETLEKSIA
+535 
-548 NLRKNQG
+548 RKNK
-555 EGYDVTT
+555 ELTSS
-562 NKAIRDQMAFV
+562 
-573 ETQKQLWLDLRANV
+573 LD
-587 KQYGEDIETISN
+587 ISR
-599 HINVSDLFLQPK
+599 LFNAPE

-616 FWQQQKTSADTALKS
+616 FWQQQKTSADIALKS

-714 IDNLLAIARAKTI
+714 IDNLLAMARAKTI

-767 AKEIEDINLKY
+767 AKEIEYINLKY

-844 ILKNN
+844 ILKSN

-895 GLYNIQRDAA
+895 GLYNIQRDAV

-1165 IPKYAKG
+1165 IPK
-1172 TDNHPG
+1172 
-1178 GLAIVGDG
+1178 
-1186 GRREGILTNKGFF
+1186 
-1199 ATPSIP
+1199 
-1205 TLVDLPKGAAVV
+1205 
-1217 PDLEQYI
+1217 
-1224 SVRPLL
+1224 
-1230 RSDLGAMAQDAE
+1230 
-1242 REGIPFTV
+1242 
-1250 NVDTGALELRKEI
+1250 
-1263 RILTDEVRKL
+1263 
-1273 SKARRKEAVQRELDY
+1273 
-1288 LHRTI
+1288 

>member
-7 ITDFI
+7 ITSIVD
-12 GQKAF
+12 QKVI
-17 DQVDRF
+17 DQVKALGEAF
-23 TKEIM
+23 ESAKEKYSA
-28 LAKAEYAAFAEKLAQ
+28 LALKLAE
-43 QVTIKVTGYVE
+43 QVTIKVTGYTE
-54 LKEKAKGGNTIL
+54 LKEKAKGGNAIL

-82 LNGIL
+82 LNAIL

-129 SASQSQQQAAQAT
+129 SASQSQQQVAQAT

-186 NTRDLSGIRQELR
+186 NTRGLSSIRQELR

-216 DQKTNLLQTER
+216 EQKTKLLQTER

-239 LKNHAMVAISLTG
+239 LKNHAMVAISITG

-267 FKDLSETDRNS
+267 FKDLSEANRNS

-408 GSLFKA
+408 GNIF
-414 KNATLDLLTAEQQL
+414 NAESATIRLTRAELDLAE
-428 ALARKKAREN
+428 ARRKGISDS
-438 VAKEKADLDILYKK
+438 AKEIAQLEILYKK
-452 MKDNS
+452 
-457 LSAQE
+457 LSDAALSRKELATLGSQ
-462 RIAVTNEWIKKYPQ
+462 WIKTFPEYSNVLTQ
-476 YANILNKEG
+476 EG
-485 VNLSSLEAA
+485 VNINALNIA
-494 YKSLNKEL
+494 YKNLKEQIVATAQARAISEKIMENEKLRLEYQSKYNSLLTDNYQRRKEILEKEKRVENPEDLTKSEKRRIEILNDEIKETNKEL
-502 YANAVARSYVDNIS
+502 NKYAKGIDAID
-516 ELSLKKDQEVIKA
+516 
-529 RNQYVS
+529 
-535 YLKAQETLEKSIA
+535 
-548 NLRKNQG
+548 RKNK
-555 EGYDVTT
+555 ELTSS
-562 NKAIRDQMAFV
+562 
-573 ETQKQLWLDLRANV
+573 LD
-587 KQYGEDIETISN
+587 ISR
-599 HINVSDLFLQPK
+599 LFNAPE

-616 FWQQQKTSADTALKS
+616 FWQQQKTSADIALKS

-714 IDNLLAIARAKTI
+714 IDNLLAMARAKTI

-767 AKEIEDINLKY
+767 AKEIEYINLKY

-844 ILKNN
+844 ILKSN

-895 GLYNIQRDAA
+895 GLYNIQRDAV

-1186 GRREGILTNKGFF
+1186 GRREGILTNKGLF

-1205 TLVDLPKGAAVV
+1205 TLVDLPKDAAVV

>member
-7 ITDFI
+7 ITSIVD
-12 GQKAF
+12 QKVI
-17 DQVDRF
+17 DQVKALGEAF
-23 TKEIM
+23 ESAKEKYSA
-28 LAKAEYAAFAEKLAQ
+28 LALKLAE
-43 QVTIKVTGYVE
+43 QVTIKVTGYTE
-54 LKEKAKGGNTIL
+54 LKEKAKGGNAIL

-82 LNGIL
+82 LNAIL

-129 SASQSQQQAAQAT
+129 SASQSQQQVAQAT

-186 NTRDLSGIRQELR
+186 NTRGLSSIRQELR

-216 DQKTNLLQTER
+216 EQKTKLLQTER

-239 LKNHAMVAISLTG
+239 LKNHAMVAISITG

-267 FKDLSETDRNS
+267 FKDLSEADRNS

-408 GSLFKA
+408 GNIF
-414 KNATLDLLTAEQQL
+414 NAESATIRLTRAELDLAE
-428 ALARKKAREN
+428 ARRKGISDS
-438 VAKEKADLDILYKK
+438 AKEIAQLEILYKK
-452 MKDNS
+452 
-457 LSAQE
+457 LSDAALSRKELATLGSQ
-462 RIAVTNEWIKKYPQ
+462 WIKTFPEYSNVLTQ
-476 YANILNKEG
+476 EG
-485 VNLSSLEAA
+485 VNINALNIA
-494 YKSLNKEL
+494 YKNLKEQIVATAQARAISEKIMENEKLRLEYQSKYNSLLTDNYQRRKEILEKEKRVENPEDLTKSEKRRIEILNDEIKETNKEL
-502 YANAVARSYVDNIS
+502 NKYAKGIDAID
-516 ELSLKKDQEVIKA
+516 
-529 RNQYVS
+529 
-535 YLKAQETLEKSIA
+535 
-548 NLRKNQG
+548 RKNK
-555 EGYDVTT
+555 ELTSS
-562 NKAIRDQMAFV
+562 
-573 ETQKQLWLDLRANV
+573 LD
-587 KQYGEDIETISN
+587 ISR
-599 HINVSDLFLQPK
+599 LFNAPE

-616 FWQQQKTSADTALKS
+616 FWQQQKTSADIALKS

-714 IDNLLAIARAKTI
+714 IDNLLAMARAKTI

-767 AKEIEDINLKY
+767 AKEIEYINLKY

-844 ILKNN
+844 ILKSN

-895 GLYNIQRDAA
+895 GLYNIQRDAV

-1186 GRREGILTNKGFF
+1186 GRREAILTNKGLF

-1205 TLVDLPKGAAVV
+1205 TLVDLPKDAAVV

>member
-12 GQKAF
+12 SEKAF

-23 TKEIM
+23 TKDIM

-43 QVTIKVTGYVE
+43 QVTIKVTGYTE
-54 LKEKAKGGNTIL
+54 LKEKAKGGNAIL
-66 KELYETET
+66 KELHETET

-82 LNGIL
+82 LNAIL

-129 SASQSQQQAAQAT
+129 SASQSQQQVAQAT

-172 YNAEVQKLN
+172 YNAEVKKLN

-186 NTRDLSGIRQELR
+186 NTRDLSSIRQELR

-216 DQKTNLLQTER
+216 EQKTKLLQTER
-227 ELSAQNQAYSNR
+227 ELSAQNRAYSNR
-239 LKNHAMVAISLTG
+239 LKNHAMVAISITG

-267 FKDLSETDRNS
+267 FKDLSEADRNS
-278 EFGVNLLK
+278 ELGVNLLK

-408 GSLFKA
+408 GNLF
-414 KNATLDLLTAEQQL
+414 NAESATIRLTRAELDLAE
-428 ALARKKAREN
+428 ARRKGISDS
-438 VAKEKADLDILYKK
+438 AKEIAQLEILYKK
-452 MKDNS
+452 LSDTALSREELATLGSQWIKIFPEYSRVLTNEGVDINALNVAYKNLKEQIIATAQARAIADQVTENEKQRIEYQNKYNS
-457 LSAQE
+457 LLTDNYQREKEIATIEGRASKYGGLSQASLR
-462 RIAVTNEWIKKYPQ
+462 RIETLKEQIKKTNEELSIYQKSID
-476 YANILNKEG
+476 NINQDSEKLI
-485 VNLSSLEAA
+485 SSL
-494 YKSLNKEL
+494 
-502 YANAVARSYVDNIS
+502 DIS
-516 ELSLKKDQEVIKA
+516 RL
-529 RNQYVS
+529 
-535 YLKAQETLEKSIA
+535 
-548 NLRKNQG
+548 
-555 EGYDVTT
+555 
-562 NKAIRDQMAFV
+562 F
-573 ETQKQLWLDLRANV
+573 NV
-587 KQYGEDIETISN
+587 PE
-599 HINVSDLFLQPK
+599 

-714 IDNLLAIARAKTI
+714 IDNLLAMARAKTI

-910 LMLAEAQAELVA
+910 LMLTEAQAELVA

-1186 GRREGILTNKGFF
+1186 GRREGILTNKGLF

>member
-12 GQKAF
+12 SEKAF

-23 TKEIM
+23 TKDIM

-82 LNGIL
+82 LNAIL

-129 SASQSQQQAAQAT
+129 SASQSQQQVAQAT

-186 NTRDLSGIRQELR
+186 NTRGLSSIRQELR

-216 DQKTNLLQTER
+216 EQKTKLLQTER

-239 LKNHAMVAISLTG
+239 LKNHAMVAISITG

-267 FKDLSETDRNS
+267 FKDLSEADRNS

-408 GSLFKA
+408 SNLF
-414 KNATLDLLTAEQQL
+414 NAESATIRLTRAELDLAE
-428 ALARKKAREN
+428 ARRKGISDS
-438 VAKEKADLDILYKK
+438 AKEISQLEILYKK
-452 MKDNS
+452 LSDTAQGREELATLGSQWIKTFPEYSRVLTNEGVDINALNVAYKNLKEQIIATAQARAIADQVTENEKQRIEYQNKYNS
-457 LSAQE
+457 LLTDNYQREKEIATIEGRASKYGGLSQASLR
-462 RIAVTNEWIKKYPQ
+462 RIETLKEQIKKTNE
-476 YANILNKEG
+476 E
-485 VNLSSLEAA
+485 LSS
-494 YKSLNKEL
+494 YQKSI
-502 YANAVARSYVDNIS
+502 DNINQDS
-516 ELSLKKDQEVIKA
+516 EKLISSL
-529 RNQYVS
+529 
-535 YLKAQETLEKSIA
+535 
-548 NLRKNQG
+548 
-555 EGYDVTT
+555 
-562 NKAIRDQMAFV
+562 
-573 ETQKQLWLDLRANV
+573 
-587 KQYGEDIETISN
+587 DISR
-599 HINVSDLFLQPK
+599 LFNAPE

-616 FWQQQKTSADTALKS
+616 FWQQQKTSADIALKS

-680 NDIKKAD
+680 SDIKKAD

-714 IDNLLAIARAKTI
+714 IDNLLAMARAKTI

-767 AKEIEDINLKY
+767 AKEIEYINLKY

-835 ELYDKKFKD
+835 ELYDKRFKD

-895 GLYNIQRDAA
+895 GLYNIQRDAV

-1186 GRREGILTNKGFF
+1186 GRREGILTNKGLF

>member
-7 ITDFI
+7 ITSIVD
-12 GQKAF
+12 QKVI
-17 DQVDRF
+17 DQVKALGEAF
-23 TKEIM
+23 ESAKEKYSA
-28 LAKAEYAAFAEKLAQ
+28 LALKLAE
-43 QVTIKVTGYVE
+43 QVTIKVTGYTE
-54 LKEKAKGGNTIL
+54 LKEKAKGGNAIL

-82 LNGIL
+82 LNAIL

-129 SASQSQQQAAQAT
+129 SASQSQQQVAQAT

-157 IAGGEYDRILSSVKS
+157 IARGEYDRILSSVKS

-186 NTRDLSGIRQELR
+186 NTRGLSSIRQELR

-216 DQKTNLLQTER
+216 EQKTKLLQTER

-239 LKNHAMVAISLTG
+239 LKNHAMVAISITG

-267 FKDLSETDRNS
+267 FKDLSEADRNS

-408 GSLFKA
+408 SNLF
-414 KNATLDLLTAEQQL
+414 NAESATIRLTRAELDLAE
-428 ALARKKAREN
+428 ARRKGISDS
-438 VAKEKADLDILYKK
+438 AKEISQLEILYKK
-452 MKDNS
+452 LSDTAQGREELATLGSQWIKTFPEYSRVLTNEGVDINALNVAYKNLKEQIIATAQARAIADQVTENEKQRIEYQNKYNS
-457 LSAQE
+457 LLTDNYQREKEIATIEGRASKYGGLSQASLR
-462 RIAVTNEWIKKYPQ
+462 RIETLKEQIKKTNE
-476 YANILNKEG
+476 E
-485 VNLSSLEAA
+485 LSS
-494 YKSLNKEL
+494 YQKSI
-502 YANAVARSYVDNIS
+502 DNINQDS
-516 ELSLKKDQEVIKA
+516 EKLISSL
-529 RNQYVS
+529 
-535 YLKAQETLEKSIA
+535 
-548 NLRKNQG
+548 
-555 EGYDVTT
+555 
-562 NKAIRDQMAFV
+562 
-573 ETQKQLWLDLRANV
+573 
-587 KQYGEDIETISN
+587 DISR
-599 HINVSDLFLQPK
+599 LFNAPE

-616 FWQQQKTSADTALKS
+616 FWQQQKTSADIALKS

-680 NDIKKAD
+680 SDIKKAD

-714 IDNLLAIARAKTI
+714 IDNLLAMARAKTI

-767 AKEIEDINLKY
+767 AKEIEYINLKY

-835 ELYDKKFKD
+835 ELYDKRFKD

-895 GLYNIQRDAA
+895 GLYNIQRDAV

-1186 GRREGILTNKGFF
+1186 GRREGILTNKGLF

>member
-7 ITDFI
+7 ITSIVDQNVI
-12 GQKAF
+12 DKVKALGEAF
-17 DQVDRF
+17 ESA
-23 TKEIM
+23 KEKYSA
-28 LAKAEYAAFAEKLAQ
+28 LALKLAE

-82 LNGIL
+82 LNAIL

-142 QSASAAIGEA
+142 QSVSAAIGEA

-216 DQKTNLLQTER
+216 DQKTKLLQTER

-286 DIDKLKN
+286 DIDKLNN

-408 GSLFKA
+408 GNLF
-414 KNATLDLLTAEQQL
+414 NAESATIRLTRAELDLAE
-428 ALARKKAREN
+428 ARRKGISDS
-438 VAKEKADLDILYKK
+438 AKEIAQLEILYKK
-452 MKDNS
+452 LSDTALSREELAALGSQWIKTFPEYSRVLTNEGVDINALNVAYKNLKEQIIATAQARAIADQVTENEKQRIEYQNKYNS
-457 LSAQE
+457 LLTDNYQREKEIATIEGRASKYGGLSQASLR
-462 RIAVTNEWIKKYPQ
+462 RIETLKEQIKKTNE
-476 YANILNKEG
+476 E
-485 VNLSSLEAA
+485 LSS
-494 YKSLNKEL
+494 YQKSI
-502 YANAVARSYVDNIS
+502 DNINQDS
-516 ELSLKKDQEVIKA
+516 EKLISSL
-529 RNQYVS
+529 
-535 YLKAQETLEKSIA
+535 
-548 NLRKNQG
+548 
-555 EGYDVTT
+555 
-562 NKAIRDQMAFV
+562 
-573 ETQKQLWLDLRANV
+573 
-587 KQYGEDIETISN
+587 DISR
-599 HINVSDLFLQPK
+599 LFNAPE

-616 FWQQQKTSADTALKS
+616 FWQQQKTSADIALKS

-714 IDNLLAIARAKTI
+714 IDNLLAMARAKTI

-1186 GRREGILTNKGFF
+1186 GRREGILTNKGLF

>member
-7 ITDFI
+7 ITSIVD
-12 GQKAF
+12 QKVIDKVEALGEAF
-17 DQVDRF
+17 ESA
-23 TKEIM
+23 KEKYSA
-28 LAKAEYAAFAEKLAQ
+28 LALKLAE
-43 QVTIKVTGYVE
+43 QVTIKVTGYTE
-54 LKEKAKGGNTIL
+54 LKEKAKDGNAIL

-82 LNGIL
+82 LNAIL

-129 SASQSQQQAAQAT
+129 SASQSQQQVAQAT

-186 NTRDLSGIRQELR
+186 NTRGLSSIRQELR

-216 DQKTNLLQTER
+216 EQKTKLLQTER

-239 LKNHAMVAISLTG
+239 LKNHAMVAISITG

-267 FKDLSETDRNS
+267 FKDLSEADRNS

-408 GSLFKA
+408 GNLF
-414 KNATLDLLTAEQQL
+414 NAESATIRLTRAELDLAE
-428 ALARKKAREN
+428 ARRKGISDS
-438 VAKEKADLDILYKK
+438 AKEIAQLEILYKK
-452 MKDNS
+452 LSDTALSREELATLGSQWIKIFPEYSRVLTNEGVDINALNVAYKNLKEQIIATAQARAIADQVTENEKQRIEYQNKYNS
-457 LSAQE
+457 LLTDNYQREKEIATIEGRASKYGGLSQASLR
-462 RIAVTNEWIKKYPQ
+462 RIETLKEQIKKTNEELSIYQKSID
-476 YANILNKEG
+476 NINQDSEKLI
-485 VNLSSLEAA
+485 SSL
-494 YKSLNKEL
+494 
-502 YANAVARSYVDNIS
+502 DIS
-516 ELSLKKDQEVIKA
+516 RL
-529 RNQYVS
+529 
-535 YLKAQETLEKSIA
+535 
-548 NLRKNQG
+548 
-555 EGYDVTT
+555 
-562 NKAIRDQMAFV
+562 F
-573 ETQKQLWLDLRANV
+573 NV
-587 KQYGEDIETISN
+587 PE
-599 HINVSDLFLQPK
+599 

-714 IDNLLAIARAKTI
+714 IDNLLAMARAKTI

-910 LMLAEAQAELVA
+910 LMLTEAQAELVA

-1186 GRREGILTNKGFF
+1186 GRREGILTNKGLF

>member
-7 ITDFI
+7 ITSIVD
-12 GQKAF
+12 QKVI
-17 DQVDRF
+17 DQVKALGEAF
-23 TKEIM
+23 ESAKEKYSA
-28 LAKAEYAAFAEKLAQ
+28 LALKLAE
-43 QVTIKVTGYVE
+43 QVTIKVTGYTE
-54 LKEKAKGGNTIL
+54 LKEKAKGGNAIL

-82 LNGIL
+82 LNAIL

-129 SASQSQQQAAQAT
+129 SASQSQQQVAQAT

-186 NTRDLSGIRQELR
+186 NTRGLSSIRQELR

-216 DQKTNLLQTER
+216 EQKTKLLQTER

-239 LKNHAMVAISLTG
+239 LKNHAMVAISITG

-267 FKDLSETDRNS
+267 FKDLSEADRNS

-408 GSLFKA
+408 GNIF
-414 KNATLDLLTAEQQL
+414 NAESATIRLTRAELDLAE
-428 ALARKKAREN
+428 ARRKGISDS
-438 VAKEKADLDILYKK
+438 AKEIAQLEILYKK
-452 MKDNS
+452 
-457 LSAQE
+457 LSDAALSRKELATLGSQ
-462 RIAVTNEWIKKYPQ
+462 WIKTFPEYSNVLTQ
-476 YANILNKEG
+476 EG
-485 VNLSSLEAA
+485 VNINALNIA
-494 YKSLNKEL
+494 YKNLKEQIVATAQARAISEKIMENEKLRLEYQSKYNSLLTDNYQRRKEILEKEKRVENPEDLTKSEKRRIEILNDEIKETNKEL
-502 YANAVARSYVDNIS
+502 NKYAKGIDAID
-516 ELSLKKDQEVIKA
+516 
-529 RNQYVS
+529 
-535 YLKAQETLEKSIA
+535 
-548 NLRKNQG
+548 RKNK
-555 EGYDVTT
+555 ELTSS
-562 NKAIRDQMAFV
+562 
-573 ETQKQLWLDLRANV
+573 LD
-587 KQYGEDIETISN
+587 ISR
-599 HINVSDLFLQPK
+599 LFNAPE

-616 FWQQQKTSADTALKS
+616 FWQQQKTSADIALKS

-714 IDNLLAIARAKTI
+714 IDNLLAMARAKTI

-767 AKEIEDINLKY
+767 AKEIEYINLKY

-844 ILKNN
+844 ILKSN

-895 GLYNIQRDAA
+895 GLYNIQRDAV

-1186 GRREGILTNKGFF
+1186 GRREGILTNKGLF

-1205 TLVDLPKGAAVV
+1205 TLVDLPKDAAVV

>member
-7 ITDFI
+7 ITSIVDQNVI
-12 GQKAF
+12 DKVKALGEAF
-17 DQVDRF
+17 ESA
-23 TKEIM
+23 KEKYSA
-28 LAKAEYAAFAEKLAQ
+28 LALKLAE

-82 LNGIL
+82 LNAIL

-142 QSASAAIGEA
+142 QSVSAAIGEA

-216 DQKTNLLQTER
+216 DQKTKLLQTER

-408 GSLFKA
+408 GNLF
-414 KNATLDLLTAEQQL
+414 NAESATIRLTRAELDLAE
-428 ALARKKAREN
+428 ARRKGISDS
-438 VAKEKADLDILYKK
+438 AKEIAQLEILYKK
-452 MKDNS
+452 
-457 LSAQE
+457 LSDTALSREELAALGSQWIKTFPE
-462 RIAVTNEWIKKYPQ
+462 YSRVLTNEGVDINALNVAYKNLKEQIIATAQARAIADQVTENEKQRIEYENKYNSALVDRYQARKRYEELKTGKGVDPRNLEVLSQRELENIDIANKKMAQ
-476 YANILNKEG
+476 LQKSIDNINQDSEKLI
-485 VNLSSLEAA
+485 SSLDIS
-494 YKSLNKEL
+494 KLF
-502 YANAVARSYVDNIS
+502 NA
-516 ELSLKKDQEVIKA
+516 
-529 RNQYVS
+529 
-535 YLKAQETLEKSIA
+535 
-548 NLRKNQG
+548 
-555 EGYDVTT
+555 
-562 NKAIRDQMAFV
+562 
-573 ETQKQLWLDLRANV
+573 
-587 KQYGEDIETISN
+587 
-599 HINVSDLFLQPK
+599 PK

-692 YQTKTIKQITK
+692 YQTKTIKQVTK

-714 IDNLLAIARAKTI
+714 IDNLLAMARAKTI

-990 VFNETLSKMVSSADS
+990 VFNETLSKMVSNADS

-1049 DSRIERIEE
+1049 DSRIERMEE

-1186 GRREGILTNKGFF
+1186 GKREGILTNKGLF

>member
-7 ITDFI
+7 ITSIVD
-12 GQKAF
+12 QKVIDKVEALGEAF
-17 DQVDRF
+17 ESA
-23 TKEIM
+23 KEKYSA
-28 LAKAEYAAFAEKLAQ
+28 LALKLAE
-43 QVTIKVTGYVE
+43 QVTIKVTGYTE
-54 LKEKAKGGNTIL
+54 LKEKAKGGNAIL

-82 LNGIL
+82 LNAIL

-129 SASQSQQQAAQAT
+129 SASQSQQQVAQAT

-186 NTRDLSGIRQELR
+186 NTRGLSSIRQELR

-216 DQKTNLLQTER
+216 EQKTKLLQTER

-239 LKNHAMVAISLTG
+239 LKNHAMVAISITG

-267 FKDLSETDRNS
+267 FKDLSEADRNS

-408 GSLFKA
+408 GNLF
-414 KNATLDLLTAEQQL
+414 NAESATIRLTRAELDLAE
-428 ALARKKAREN
+428 ARRKGISDS
-438 VAKEKADLDILYKK
+438 AKEIAQLEILYKK
-452 MKDNS
+452 
-457 LSAQE
+457 LSDAALSRKELATLGSQ
-462 RIAVTNEWIKKYPQ
+462 WIKTFPEYSNVLTQ
-476 YANILNKEG
+476 EG
-485 VNLSSLEAA
+485 VNINALNIA
-494 YKSLNKEL
+494 YKNLKEQIVATAQARAISEKIMENEKLRLEYQSKYNSLLTDNYQRRKEILEKEKRVENPEDLTKSEKRRIEILNDEIKETNKEL
-502 YANAVARSYVDNIS
+502 NKYAKGIDAID
-516 ELSLKKDQEVIKA
+516 
-529 RNQYVS
+529 
-535 YLKAQETLEKSIA
+535 
-548 NLRKNQG
+548 RKNK
-555 EGYDVTT
+555 ELTSS
-562 NKAIRDQMAFV
+562 
-573 ETQKQLWLDLRANV
+573 LD
-587 KQYGEDIETISN
+587 ISR
-599 HINVSDLFLQPK
+599 LFNAPE

-616 FWQQQKTSADTALKS
+616 FWQQQKTSADIALKS

-714 IDNLLAIARAKTI
+714 IDNLLAMARAKTI

-767 AKEIEDINLKY
+767 AKEIEYINLKY

-844 ILKNN
+844 ILKSN

-1186 GRREGILTNKGFF
+1186 GRREGILTNKGLF

-1273 SKARRKEAVQRELDY
+1273 SKTRRKEAVQRELDY

>member
-12 GQKAF
+12 DQKAF
-17 DQVDRF
+17 AQIDRF

-82 LNGIL
+82 LNAIL

-204 YNNGIV
+204 YKNGIV

-216 DQKTNLLQTER
+216 DQKTKLLQTER

-408 GSLFKA
+408 GNLF
-414 KNATLDLLTAEQQL
+414 NAESATIRLTRAELDLAE
-428 ALARKKAREN
+428 ARRKGISDS
-438 VAKEKADLDILYKK
+438 AKEIAQLEILYKK
-452 MKDNS
+452 LSDTALSREELATLGSQWIKIFPEYSRVLTNEGVDINALNVAYKNLKEQIIATAQARAIADQVTENEKQRIEYQNKYNS
-457 LSAQE
+457 LLTDNYQREKEIATIEGRASKYGGLSQASLR
-462 RIAVTNEWIKKYPQ
+462 RIETLKEQIKKTNE
-476 YANILNKEG
+476 E
-485 VNLSSLEAA
+485 LSS
-494 YKSLNKEL
+494 YQKSI
-502 YANAVARSYVDNIS
+502 DNINQDS
-516 ELSLKKDQEVIKA
+516 EKLISSLDIS
-529 RNQYVS
+529 R
-535 YLKAQETLEKSIA
+535 L
-548 NLRKNQG
+548 
-555 EGYDVTT
+555 
-562 NKAIRDQMAFV
+562 F
-573 ETQKQLWLDLRANV
+573 NV
-587 KQYGEDIETISN
+587 PE
-599 HINVSDLFLQPK
+599 

-656 VFAIRGKMSE
+656 VFAIRGKISE

-714 IDNLLAIARAKTI
+714 IDNLLAMARAKTI

-1016 MWNQMSSEDRAKL
+1016 TWNQMSSEDRAKL

-1186 GRREGILTNKGFF
+1186 GRREGILTNKGLF

>member
-7 ITDFI
+7 ITSIVD
-12 GQKAF
+12 QKVIDKVEALGEAF
-17 DQVDRF
+17 ESA
-23 TKEIM
+23 KEKYSA
-28 LAKAEYAAFAEKLAQ
+28 LALKLAE
-43 QVTIKVTGYVE
+43 QVTIKVTGYTE
-54 LKEKAKGGNTIL
+54 LKEKAKGGNAIL

-82 LNGIL
+82 LNAIL

-129 SASQSQQQAAQAT
+129 SASQSQQQVAQAT

-181 NTLIS
+181 NTLIL
-186 NTRDLSGIRQELR
+186 NTRGLSSIRQELR

-216 DQKTNLLQTER
+216 EQKTKLLQTER

-239 LKNHAMVAISLTG
+239 LKNHAMVAISITG

-267 FKDLSETDRNS
+267 FKDLSEADRNS

-408 GSLFKA
+408 GNLF
-414 KNATLDLLTAEQQL
+414 NAESATIRLTRAELDLAE
-428 ALARKKAREN
+428 ARRKGISDS
-438 VAKEKADLDILYKK
+438 AKEIAQLEILYKK
-452 MKDNS
+452 LSDTALSREELATLGSQWIKIFPEYSRVLTNEGVDINALNVAYKNLKEQIIATAQARAIADQVTENEKQRIEYQNKYNS
-457 LSAQE
+457 LLTDNYQREKEIATIEGRASKYGGLSQASLR
-462 RIAVTNEWIKKYPQ
+462 RIETLKEQIKKTNEELSIYQKSID
-476 YANILNKEG
+476 NINQDSEKLI
-485 VNLSSLEAA
+485 SSL
-494 YKSLNKEL
+494 
-502 YANAVARSYVDNIS
+502 DIS
-516 ELSLKKDQEVIKA
+516 RL
-529 RNQYVS
+529 
-535 YLKAQETLEKSIA
+535 
-548 NLRKNQG
+548 
-555 EGYDVTT
+555 
-562 NKAIRDQMAFV
+562 F
-573 ETQKQLWLDLRANV
+573 NV
-587 KQYGEDIETISN
+587 PE
-599 HINVSDLFLQPK
+599 

-714 IDNLLAIARAKTI
+714 IDNLLAMARAKTI

-910 LMLAEAQAELVA
+910 LMLTEAQAELVA

-1186 GRREGILTNKGFF
+1186 GRREGILTNKGLF

>member
-7 ITDFI
+7 ITSIVD
-12 GQKAF
+12 QKVIDKVEALGEAF
-17 DQVDRF
+17 ESA
-23 TKEIM
+23 KEKYSA
-28 LAKAEYAAFAEKLAQ
+28 LALKLAE
-43 QVTIKVTGYVE
+43 QVTIKVTGYTE
-54 LKEKAKGGNTIL
+54 LKEKAKGGNAIL

-82 LNGIL
+82 LNAIL

-129 SASQSQQQAAQAT
+129 SASQSQQQVAQAT

-186 NTRDLSGIRQELR
+186 NTRGLSSIRQELR

-216 DQKTNLLQTER
+216 EQKTKLLQTER

-239 LKNHAMVAISLTG
+239 LKNHAMVAISITG

-267 FKDLSETDRNS
+267 FKDLSEADRNS

-408 GSLFKA
+408 GNLF
-414 KNATLDLLTAEQQL
+414 NAESATIRLTRAELDLAE
-428 ALARKKAREN
+428 ARRKGISDS
-438 VAKEKADLDILYKK
+438 AKEIAQLEILYKK
-452 MKDNS
+452 LSDTALSREELATLGSQWIKIFPEYSRVLTNEGVDINALNVAYKNLKEQIIATAQARAIADQVTENEKQRIEYQNKYNS
-457 LSAQE
+457 LLTDNYQREKEIATIEGRASKYGGLSQASLR
-462 RIAVTNEWIKKYPQ
+462 RIETLKEQIKKTNEELSIYQKSID
-476 YANILNKEG
+476 NINQDSEKLI
-485 VNLSSLEAA
+485 SSL
-494 YKSLNKEL
+494 
-502 YANAVARSYVDNIS
+502 DIS
-516 ELSLKKDQEVIKA
+516 RL
-529 RNQYVS
+529 
-535 YLKAQETLEKSIA
+535 
-548 NLRKNQG
+548 
-555 EGYDVTT
+555 
-562 NKAIRDQMAFV
+562 F
-573 ETQKQLWLDLRANV
+573 NV
-587 KQYGEDIETISN
+587 PE
-599 HINVSDLFLQPK
+599 

-714 IDNLLAIARAKTI
+714 IDNLLAMARAKTI

-910 LMLAEAQAELVA
+910 LMLTEAQAELVA

-1186 GRREGILTNKGFF
+1186 GRREGILTNKGLF

>member
-7 ITDFI
+7 ITSIVD
-12 GQKAF
+12 QKVIDKVEALGEAF
-17 DQVDRF
+17 ESA
-23 TKEIM
+23 KEKYSA
-28 LAKAEYAAFAEKLAQ
+28 LALKLAE
-43 QVTIKVTGYVE
+43 QVTIKVTGYTE
-54 LKEKAKGGNTIL
+54 LKEKAKGGNAIL

-82 LNGIL
+82 LNAIL

-129 SASQSQQQAAQAT
+129 SASQSQQQVAQAT

-186 NTRDLSGIRQELR
+186 NTRGLSSIRQELR

-216 DQKTNLLQTER
+216 EQKTKLLQTER

-239 LKNHAMVAISLTG
+239 LKNHAMVAISITG

-267 FKDLSETDRNS
+267 FKDLSEADRNS

-408 GSLFKA
+408 GNLF
-414 KNATLDLLTAEQQL
+414 NAESATIRLTRAELDLAE
-428 ALARKKAREN
+428 ARRKGISDS
-438 VAKEKADLDILYKK
+438 AKEIAQLDILYKK
-452 MKDNS
+452 LSDTTLSREELAALGSQWIKTFPEYSRVLTNEGVDINALNVAYKNLKEQIIATAQARAIADQVTENEKQRIEYQNKYNS
-457 LSAQE
+457 LLTDNYQREKEIATIEGRASKYGGLSQASLR
-462 RIAVTNEWIKKYPQ
+462 RIETLKEQIKKTNEELSIYQKSID
-476 YANILNKEG
+476 NINQDSEKLI
-485 VNLSSLEAA
+485 SSL
-494 YKSLNKEL
+494 
-502 YANAVARSYVDNIS
+502 DIS
-516 ELSLKKDQEVIKA
+516 RL
-529 RNQYVS
+529 
-535 YLKAQETLEKSIA
+535 
-548 NLRKNQG
+548 
-555 EGYDVTT
+555 
-562 NKAIRDQMAFV
+562 F
-573 ETQKQLWLDLRANV
+573 NV
-587 KQYGEDIETISN
+587 PE
-599 HINVSDLFLQPK
+599 

-714 IDNLLAIARAKTI
+714 IDNLLAMARAKTI

-895 GLYNIQRDAA
+895 GLYNIQRDAV

-1016 MWNQMSSEDRAKL
+1016 MWNQMSSENRAKL

-1186 GRREGILTNKGFF
+1186 GRREGILTNKGLF

>member
-7 ITDFI
+7 ITSIVD
-12 GQKAF
+12 QKVIDKVEALGEAF
-17 DQVDRF
+17 ESA
-23 TKEIM
+23 KEKYSA
-28 LAKAEYAAFAEKLAQ
+28 LALKLAE
-43 QVTIKVTGYVE
+43 QVTIKVTGYTE
-54 LKEKAKGGNTIL
+54 LKEKAKGGNAIL

-82 LNGIL
+82 LNAIL

-129 SASQSQQQAAQAT
+129 SASQSQQQVAQAT

-172 YNAEVQKLN
+172 YNTEVQKLN

-186 NTRDLSGIRQELR
+186 NTRGLSSIRQELR

-216 DQKTNLLQTER
+216 EQKTKLLQTER

-239 LKNHAMVAISLTG
+239 LKNHAMVAISITG

-267 FKDLSETDRNS
+267 FKDLSEADRNS

-408 GSLFKA
+408 GNLF
-414 KNATLDLLTAEQQL
+414 NAESATIRLTRAELDLAE
-428 ALARKKAREN
+428 ARRKGISDS
-438 VAKEKADLDILYKK
+438 AKEIAQLEILYKK
-452 MKDNS
+452 LSDTALSREELATLGSQWIKIFPEYSRVLTNEGVDINALNVAYKNLKEQIIATAQARAIADQVTENEKQRIEYQNKYNS
-457 LSAQE
+457 LLTDNYQREKEIATIEGRASKYGGLSQASLR
-462 RIAVTNEWIKKYPQ
+462 RIETLKEQIKKTNEELSIYQKSID
-476 YANILNKEG
+476 NINQDSEKLI
-485 VNLSSLEAA
+485 SSL
-494 YKSLNKEL
+494 
-502 YANAVARSYVDNIS
+502 DIS
-516 ELSLKKDQEVIKA
+516 RL
-529 RNQYVS
+529 
-535 YLKAQETLEKSIA
+535 
-548 NLRKNQG
+548 
-555 EGYDVTT
+555 
-562 NKAIRDQMAFV
+562 F
-573 ETQKQLWLDLRANV
+573 NV
-587 KQYGEDIETISN
+587 PE
-599 HINVSDLFLQPK
+599 

-714 IDNLLAIARAKTI
+714 IDNLLAMARAKTI

-895 GLYNIQRDAA
+895 GLYNIQRDAV

-1016 MWNQMSSEDRAKL
+1016 MWNQMSSENRAKL

-1186 GRREGILTNKGFF
+1186 GRREGILTNKGLF

>member
-7 ITDFI
+7 ITSIVD
-12 GQKAF
+12 QKVI
-17 DQVDRF
+17 DQVKALGEAF
-23 TKEIM
+23 ESAKEKYSA
-28 LAKAEYAAFAEKLAQ
+28 LALKLAE
-43 QVTIKVTGYVE
+43 QVTIKVTGYTE
-54 LKEKAKGGNTIL
+54 LKEKAKGGNAIL

-82 LNGIL
+82 LNAIL

-121 EKITQTSS
+121 EKMTQTSS
-129 SASQSQQQAAQAT
+129 SASQSQQQVAQAT

-186 NTRDLSGIRQELR
+186 NTRGLSSIRQELR

-216 DQKTNLLQTER
+216 EQKTKLLQTER

-239 LKNHAMVAISLTG
+239 LKNHAMVAISITG

-267 FKDLSETDRNS
+267 FKDLSEADRNS

-408 GSLFKA
+408 GNIF
-414 KNATLDLLTAEQQL
+414 NAESATIRLTRAELDLAE
-428 ALARKKAREN
+428 ARRKGISDS
-438 VAKEKADLDILYKK
+438 AKEIAQLEILYKK
-452 MKDNS
+452 
-457 LSAQE
+457 LSDAALSRKELATLGSQ
-462 RIAVTNEWIKKYPQ
+462 WIKTFPEYSNVLTQ
-476 YANILNKEG
+476 EG
-485 VNLSSLEAA
+485 VNINALNIA
-494 YKSLNKEL
+494 YKNLKEQIVATAQARAISEKIMENEKLRLEYQSKYNSLLTDNYQRRKEILEKEKRVENPEDLTKSEKRRIEILNDEIKETNKEL
-502 YANAVARSYVDNIS
+502 NKYAKGIDAID
-516 ELSLKKDQEVIKA
+516 
-529 RNQYVS
+529 
-535 YLKAQETLEKSIA
+535 
-548 NLRKNQG
+548 RKNK
-555 EGYDVTT
+555 ELTSS
-562 NKAIRDQMAFV
+562 
-573 ETQKQLWLDLRANV
+573 LD
-587 KQYGEDIETISN
+587 ISR
-599 HINVSDLFLQPK
+599 LFNAPE

-616 FWQQQKTSADTALKS
+616 FWQQQKTSADIALKS

-714 IDNLLAIARAKTI
+714 IDNLLAMARAKTI

-767 AKEIEDINLKY
+767 AKEIEYINLKY

-844 ILKNN
+844 ILKSN

-895 GLYNIQRDAA
+895 GLYNIQRDAV

-1186 GRREGILTNKGFF
+1186 GRREGILTNKGLF

-1205 TLVDLPKGAAVV
+1205 TLVDLPKDAAVV